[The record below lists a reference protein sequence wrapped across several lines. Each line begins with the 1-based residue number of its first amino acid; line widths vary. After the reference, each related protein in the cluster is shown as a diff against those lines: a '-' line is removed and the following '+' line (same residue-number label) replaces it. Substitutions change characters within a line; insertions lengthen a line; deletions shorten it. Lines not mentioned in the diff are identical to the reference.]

1 MKFEYLLISSIPL
14 IILTAG
20 SSNRMGTPKALLPWK
35 KSTLIK
41 ELVDKYLEFNQ
52 TVIVVSGSNHNA
64 LLSQNLQTSHIV
76 ENTNYKLGMGK
87 SIAVG
92 VNYVQSHF
100 PKAEG
105 VFIVTVDQPF
115 IPLSHLQNMLAA
127 FKSNTIVV
135 SSSEQGYRG
144 IPSLFSS
151 AYFEELAALEDD
163 RGAKPVCFK
172 HKTNLQLVKTAHED
186 LDDMDTPDMYQ
197 KLKERLNLQ

>member
-1 MKFEYLLISSIPL
+1 MTDFPLVILAAGNSSRM
-14 IILTAG
+14 G
-20 SSNRMGTPKALLPWK
+20 SSKALLPWK

-41 ELVDKYLEFNQ
+41 ELVDKYLQLNQ
-52 TVIVVSGSNHNA
+52 EVIVVSGFNHKA
-64 LLSQNLQTSHIV
+64 LLNLQLQTSHIV
-76 ENTNYKLGMGK
+76 ENTNYEQGMGK

-100 PKAEG
+100 PEAKG
-105 VFIVTVDQPF
+105 VFILTVDQPF
-115 IPLSHLQNMLAA
+115 IPLSHLQNMLAV

-151 AYFEELAALEDD
+151 AYFEELAVLDD
-163 RGAKPVCFK
+163 DQGAKPVCFK
-172 HKTNLQLVKTAHED
+172 HKTQLQIVQTAHED
-186 LDDMDTPDMYQ
+186 LDDMDTPEMYQ

>member
-1 MKFEYLLISSIPL
+1 MTDFPLVILAAGNSS
-14 IILTAG
+14 
-20 SSNRMGTPKALLPWK
+20 RMGTSKALLPWI

-41 ELVDKYLEFNQ
+41 ELVDKYLQLNQ
-52 TVIVVSGSNHNA
+52 EVIVVSGSNHKA
-64 LLSQNLQTSHIV
+64 LLNLQLQTSHIV
-76 ENTNYKLGMGK
+76 ENTNYEQGMGK

-100 PKAEG
+100 PKAKG
-105 VFIVTVDQPF
+105 VFILTVDQPF
-115 IPLSHLQNMLAA
+115 ISLSHLQNMMAV

-144 IPSLFSS
+144 IPSLFS
-151 AYFEELAALEDD
+151 ATYFKELVALEDD

-172 HKTNLQLVKTAHED
+172 HKTRLQIVQTAHED
-186 LDDMDTPDMYQ
+186 LDDMDTPEMYQ

>member
-1 MKFEYLLISSIPL
+1 MTDFPL
-14 IILTAG
+14 VILAAG
-20 SSNRMGTPKALLPWK
+20 NSNRMGTSKALLPWK

-41 ELVDKYLEFNQ
+41 ELVDKYLQLNQ
-52 TVIVVSGSNHNA
+52 EVIVVSGSNHKA
-64 LLSQNLQTSHIV
+64 LLNLQLQTSHII
-76 ENTNYKLGMGK
+76 ENTNYEQGMGK

-92 VNYVQSHF
+92 VYYVQSHF
-100 PKAEG
+100 PKAKG
-105 VFIVTVDQPF
+105 VFILTVDQPF
-115 IPLSHLQNMLAA
+115 ISLSHLQNMMAV

-151 AYFEELAALEDD
+151 AYFKELVALEDD

-172 HKTNLQLVKTAHED
+172 HKTRLQIVQTAHED
-186 LDDMDTPDMYQ
+186 LDDMDTPEMYQ

>member
-1 MKFEYLLISSIPL
+1 LKFEHLLISSIPL

-20 SSNRMGTPKALLPWK
+20 SSSRMGASKALLPWK

-41 ELVDKYLEFNQ
+41 ELVDKYSQINQ

-64 LLSQNLQTSHIV
+64 LLGQNLRTSHIV

-92 VNYVQSHF
+92 VNYVKTHF
-100 PKAEG
+100 PEAKG

-115 IPLSHLQNMLAA
+115 IPLSHLENMLAT
-127 FKSNTIVV
+127 FKANTIVV
-135 SSSEQGYRG
+135 SSSEKGYRG

-151 AYFEELAALEDD
+151 AYFKELIRLEDD
-163 RGAKPVCFK
+163 RGAKPVCLK
-172 HKTNLQLVKTAHED
+172 HKSLLQFIQTAHED
-186 LDDMDTPDMYQ
+186 LDDMDTPEMYQ
-197 KLKERLNLQ
+197 ELKDRLNLQ

>member
-1 MKFEYLLISSIPL
+1 ISSIPL

-76 ENTNYKLGMGK
+76 ENTNYEQGMGK

-100 PKAEG
+100 PE
-105 VFIVTVDQPF
+105 
-115 IPLSHLQNMLAA
+115 
-127 FKSNTIVV
+127 
-135 SSSEQGYRG
+135 
-144 IPSLFSS
+144 
-151 AYFEELAALEDD
+151 
-163 RGAKPVCFK
+163 
-172 HKTNLQLVKTAHED
+172 
-186 LDDMDTPDMYQ
+186 
-197 KLKERLNLQ
+197 

>member
-1 MKFEYLLISSIPL
+1 MTDFPL
-14 IILTAG
+14 VILAAG
-20 SSNRMGTPKALLPWK
+20 NSNRMGTSKVLLPWK

-41 ELVDKYLEFNQ
+41 ELVDKYLQLNQ
-52 TVIVVSGSNHNA
+52 EVIVVSGSNHKA
-64 LLSQNLQTSHIV
+64 LLNLQLQTSHII
-76 ENTNYKLGMGK
+76 ENTNYEQGMGK

-92 VNYVQSHF
+92 VYYVQSHF
-100 PKAEG
+100 PKAKG
-105 VFIVTVDQPF
+105 VFILTVDQPF
-115 IPLSHLQNMLAA
+115 ISLSHLQNMMAV

-151 AYFEELAALEDD
+151 AYFKELVALEDD

-172 HKTNLQLVKTAHED
+172 HKTRLQIVQTAHED
-186 LDDMDTPDMYQ
+186 LDDMDTPEMYQ